1 MAPVSLDLD
10 TKQLAEEYERISL
23 ERQFRT
29 GKRLIAEI
37 GINPGDTVLDIGA
50 GTGLLAEYA
59 ASLVGPEGRVVGID
73 PLPMRIE
80 IANQKSHSRLSFRVA
95 DANDLSEFNENEFD
109 AAYMNAVF
117 HWLPDKRVPIRQAF
131 RVLKKGGRLGI
142 ATGVKGNANPLHGIR
157 ERVMKRPPYNHYPQA
172 AGPVAYRVTA
182 VQLRDFLTEAGFM
195 IAKLET
201 RSREYLEA
209 SPEEL
214 IRFSEASSFGNFLG
228 HLPVELRAAA
238 RADIK
243 AELAKDPPSY
253 SPRQGILAV
262 AIKP

>member
-1 MAPVSLDLD
+1 MAPVSLELD

-50 GTGLLAEYA
+50 GTGLLAEYVA
-59 ASLVGPEGRVVGID
+59 TLVGPQGRVVGID

-95 DANDLSEFNENEFD
+95 DANDLGEFSENEFD
-109 AAYMNAVF
+109 VAYMNAVF
-117 HWLPDKRVPIRQAF
+117 HWLPDKRGPLRQVL
-131 RVLKKGGRLGI
+131 RVLKEGGRLGL
-142 ATGVKGNANPLHGIR
+142 ATGIKGNANPLHGIR
-157 ERVMKRPPYNHYPQA
+157 ERIMKRPPYNQYPQA
-172 AGPVAYRVTA
+172 AGPVTYRVTPDE
-182 VQLRDFLTEAGFM
+182 LRDLLTEAGFT
-195 IAKLET
+195 IARLET
-201 RSREYLEA
+201 RSRDYPEA

-238 RADIK
+238 RADIR
-243 AELAKDPPSY
+243 AELAIDPPSHNL
-253 SPRQGILAV
+253 RHGILAV